1 MNYSRDLVNLREE
14 LKETV
19 MCLLCRGEIE
29 GQENLTKLRTAVAE
43 LEALSL
49 SRGNA
54 VVVYVYTLPFCV
66 PVLLDD
72 KESLTTQCSRLQD
85 MVDNLTHLQNLKC

>member
-29 GQENLTKLRTAVAE
+29 DQEKLTKLKTAVTE
-43 LEALSL
+43 LEELSL

-54 VVVYVYTLPFCV
+54 KVVCVYALPHIV
-66 PVLLDD
+66 PQ
-72 KESLTTQCSRLQD
+72 S
-85 MVDNLTHLQNLKC
+85 

>member
-29 GQENLTKLRTAVAE
+29 NQENLLKLKTTVTD
-43 LEALSL
+43 LEELSL

-54 VVVYVYTLPFCV
+54 EVV
-66 PVLLDD
+66 
-72 KESLTTQCSRLQD
+72 
-85 MVDNLTHLQNLKC
+85 